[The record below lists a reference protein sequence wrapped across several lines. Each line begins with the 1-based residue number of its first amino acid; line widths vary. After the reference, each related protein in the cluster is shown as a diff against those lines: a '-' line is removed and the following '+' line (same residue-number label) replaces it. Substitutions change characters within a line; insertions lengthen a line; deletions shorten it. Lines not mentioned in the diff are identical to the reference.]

1 MKRIKIKSKT
11 KQALIGLFFIA
22 PFMIGTIVC
31 FLYPVIASFLLSL
44 GDTNKEM
51 AGFHIEIT
59 GLRNYYRAF
68 MEDINFVPMLLN
80 VIKQTLTQT
89 PLIIIFSLLI
99 AIMLNKVKKFK
110 GFFRVVVLLPFLLGT
125 GEVLNHLTGQ
135 GVDKQIISISNSNI
149 IPREFILYLGS
160 DIVNLL
166 DTLFGNIVLVLWSS
180 GVQILLFLSGIQSI
194 TPSLYTSARID
205 GANEYDMF
213 WKITL
218 PMISPILLLNTIYTI
233 VNSFTSKLNPILD
246 YIKTYA
252 FVNTQHGYAAAMGW
266 IYFAFI
272 LLILLIVMLLLGNYA
287 KSSGDKRRKKINE
300 Y

>member
-1 MKRIKIKSKT
+1 MT
-11 KQALIGLFFIA
+11 GVQTCALPI
-22 PFMIGTIVC
+22 
-31 FLYPVIASFLLSL
+31 S
-44 GDTNKEM
+44 
-51 AGFHIEIT
+51 
-59 GLRNYYRAF
+59 
-68 MEDINFVPMLLN
+68 
-80 VIKQTLTQT
+80 
-89 PLIIIFSLLI
+89 
-99 AIMLNKVKKFK
+99 
-110 GFFRVVVLLPFLLGT
+110 FLLGT

>member
-1 MKRIKIKSKT
+1 MKRIRIKSET
-11 KQALIGLFFIA
+11 KQALIGLFFIT

-31 FLYPVIASFLLSL
+31 FLYPVIASFLLSF

-51 AGFHIEIT
+51 AGFHINIT
-59 GLRNYYRAF
+59 GFQNYYRAF
-68 MEDINFVPMLLN
+68 MEDTSFVPMLLN
-80 VIKQTLTQT
+80 VLKQTLTQT
-89 PLIIIFSLLI
+89 PLIVIFSLLI
-99 AIMLNKVKKFK
+99 AIMLNKVKKLK
-110 GFFRVVVLLPFLLGT
+110 GFFRVVMLLPFLLGT

-160 DIVNLL
+160 DIVKLL
-166 DTLFGNIVLVLWSS
+166 DTLFGTIVLVLWSS

-246 YIKTYA
+246 YVKQYA
-252 FVNTQHGYAAAMGW
+252 FVNSQHGYAAAMGW

-272 LLILLIVMLLLGNYA
+272 LLIILIVILVLGNYA
-287 KSSGDKRRKKINE
+287 RSSGVKGRKE
-300 Y
+300 

>member
-1 MKRIKIKSKT
+1 LKRIRIKSET
-11 KQALIGLFFIA
+11 KQALIGLFFIT

-31 FLYPVIASFLLSL
+31 FLYPVIASFLLSF

-51 AGFHIEIT
+51 AGFHINIT
-59 GLRNYYRAF
+59 GFQNYYRAF
-68 MEDINFVPMLLN
+68 MEDTSFVPMLLN
-80 VIKQTLTQT
+80 VLKQTLTQT
-89 PLIIIFSLLI
+89 PLIVIFSLLI
-99 AIMLNKVKKFK
+99 AIMLNKVKKLK
-110 GFFRVVVLLPFLLGT
+110 GFFRVVMLLPFLLGT

-160 DIVNLL
+160 DIVKLL
-166 DTLFGNIVLVLWSS
+166 DTLFGTIVLVLWSS

-246 YIKTYA
+246 YVKQYA
-252 FVNTQHGYAAAMGW
+252 FVNSQHGYAAAMGW

-272 LLILLIVMLLLGNYA
+272 LLIILIVILVLGNYA
-287 KSSGDKRRKKINE
+287 RSSGVKGRKE
-300 Y
+300 